1 MPGRFGSQ
9 GLRRVFVCAVGV
21 RFGQPALRSAGLRA
35 WMGGGAWAV
44 AAGSQAGGLAGPG
57 GFAPS
62 PPAFDYAEKNT
73 VNHVFFSA
81 GGGVMGV
88 PDPPTSV
95 TRHVVHSASIA
106 TIPGVDP
113 FRCNT
118 CMSSF

>member
-62 PPAFDYAEKNT
+62 PPAFDYAGKKHSEPL
-73 VNHVFFSA
+73 FLGRGQCDGSP
-81 GGGVMGV
+81 G
-88 PDPPTSV
+88 PPL
-95 TRHVVHSASIA
+95 
-106 TIPGVDP
+106 P
-113 FRCNT
+113 
-118 CMSSF
+118 